1 MIKYKQVVGQDTFFY
16 DVRPQIFGIDMREY
30 TKVDDNQNQEVYDL
44 DIIELTHTIKGR
56 HQKGEQ
62 YIVFYDFVHNRFGA
76 CFEEDYGAQNTGFR
90 SHFFITP
97 ANALKFKVVGYLE
110 EKTKNRSYA

>member
-1 MIKYKQVVGQDTFFY
+1 MIKYKILIGEDTFFY
-16 DVRPQIFGIDMREY
+16 DVTPTLYIDKVREY

-62 YIVFYDFVHNRFGA
+62 YVVFYDFVHNRFGA
-76 CFEEDYGAQNTGFR
+76 CFIEAYGAENTGFR

-97 ANALKFKVVGYLE
+97 SNALKFKVVGALK